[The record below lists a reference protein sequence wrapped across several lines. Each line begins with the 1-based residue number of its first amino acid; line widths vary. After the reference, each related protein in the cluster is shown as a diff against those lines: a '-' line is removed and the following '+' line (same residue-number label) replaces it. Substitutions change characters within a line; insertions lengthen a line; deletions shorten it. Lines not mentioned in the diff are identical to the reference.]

1 MLSKIFLLLCL
12 DGLIFIIRTS
22 VDPLQRVRAKTD
34 RIQVAKRQ
42 NNVRWHYFVTCF
54 VFQPD
59 DDGDGEQVQA
69 IIWICGSPLFNHW
82 STIYSCI
89 NGTVALSM

>member
-42 NNVRWHYFVTCF
+42 KNARS
-54 VFQPD
+54 
-59 DDGDGEQVQA
+59 A
-69 IIWICGSPLFNHW
+69 
-82 STIYSCI
+82 
-89 NGTVALSM
+89 